1 MNLRL
6 NFSSS
11 VNYVSHFSLLLVFQL
26 RFFYFWRRFTSV
38 RLSAW
43 LHPAFYYACS
53 LDVESAWVLHF
64 FSSGTGRETL
74 LYHDLLYLLAASLW
88 LIRLIYRLIFRSEA
102 ELRVRNQ
109 IARVFRFG
117 LHSRA
122 LFTLVWIM
130 GKGPHQHK
138 NLEGDLPQFP
148 YRCVNIRHPL
158 KLLNQ
163 SICFTLQKFP
173 CISSWALA
181 LWEQHR
187 NHIGLKLGPLPG
199 WSCVC
204 FININK
210 FQILSWLTMQHIIK
224 RIKQDILY
232 VKSECRNCLAFIIQ
246 F

>member
-11 VNYVSHFSLLLVFQL
+11 VNYVSHFFSLLVFQL
-26 RFFYFWRRFTSV
+26 RFFCFLRRFISV
-38 RLSAW
+38 RLFAW

-53 LDVESAWVLHF
+53 LDVGSAWVQHF
-64 FSSGTGRETL
+64 FSSDTDRETL
-74 LYHDLLYLLAASLW
+74 LCHGFLYLLAANLW
-88 LIRLIYRLIFRSEA
+88 LIRSIYRLIFRSVV

-109 IARVFRFG
+109 IAHVFRFG
-117 LHSRA
+117 LHSLA
-122 LFTLVWIM
+122 LFTWVWIM
-130 GKGPHQHK
+130 GREPHQRK
-138 NLEGDLPQFP
+138 NLEDDLLQFP

-163 SICFTLQKFP
+163 SICFTLKKFP
-173 CISSWALA
+173 CTFSWALA

-187 NHIGLKLGPLPG
+187 NHIGWKLGPLPG
-199 WSCVC
+199 WSWVC
-204 FININK
+204 LININK

-232 VKSECRNCLAFIIQ
+232 VESECRNCLAFIIQ